1 MTGKHVKLETQ
12 RGSMLLEALVATG
25 LAAALILSASAAV
38 LGALHAEANG
48 VERSALTDHA
58 LNVLSDLREGT
69 AYDPKALAGMVGRT
83 ASATISAS
91 ALSSAAPQLS
101 TTISVLQAANS
112 APPIATVTVSAPD
125 GASITLR
132 QALFVEAPAPGS
144 IVDQPSPTPAPLP

>member
-69 AYDPKALAGMVGRT
+69 AYDPKALAGMVGHT
-83 ASATISAS
+83 ASAAIPSV
-91 ALSSAAPQLS
+91 LSSAAPQVS